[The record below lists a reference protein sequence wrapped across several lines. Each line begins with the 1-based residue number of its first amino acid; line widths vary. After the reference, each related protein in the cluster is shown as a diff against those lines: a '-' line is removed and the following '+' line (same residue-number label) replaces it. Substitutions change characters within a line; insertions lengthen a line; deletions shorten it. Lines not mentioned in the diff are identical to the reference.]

1 MKPGETKL
9 LAFVERHMAEHGG
22 GSPSFEEMRIGV
34 GLASKS
40 GVARLVEAL
49 EAAGRIRR
57 TGAKRTIEIVG
68 LPALLITTSDEE
80 LLAEVARRG
89 LDRTPA

>member
-9 LAFVERHMAEHGG
+9 LAFIERYMAEHGG
-22 GSPSFEEMRIGV
+22 ASPSFEEMRVSV

-40 GVARLVEAL
+40 GVARRLEAL
-49 EAAGRIRR
+49 EAAGRIRP
-57 TGAKRTIEIVG
+57 TGAKRAIEIVG
-68 LPALLITTSDEE
+68 LPGLLITTSDEA

-89 LDRTPA
+89 LDRVLA